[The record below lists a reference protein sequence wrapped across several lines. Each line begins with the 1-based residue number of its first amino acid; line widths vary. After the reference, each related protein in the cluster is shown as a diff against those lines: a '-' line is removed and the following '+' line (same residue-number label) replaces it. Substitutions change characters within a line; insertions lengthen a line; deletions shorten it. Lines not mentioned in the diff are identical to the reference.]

1 MYNNVGICY
10 LTNLRQNAET
20 VISTTP
26 GIAHSCAI
34 VKVGC
39 CLLEDFSF
47 SSSLLWPGSL
57 QQVKTKI
64 ALENEL
70 YKKQPKK

>member
-1 MYNNVGICY
+1 M
-10 LTNLRQNAET
+10 
-20 VISTTP
+20 
-26 GIAHSCAI
+26 

-39 CLLEDFSF
+39 CLLEAFSF

-64 ALENEL
+64 ALEKNL
-70 YKKQPKK
+70 MRTSKKIIQKYKKFYFKQTTNFII

>member
-1 MYNNVGICY
+1 M
-10 LTNLRQNAET
+10 
-20 VISTTP
+20 
-26 GIAHSCAI
+26 

-64 ALENEL
+64 ALEKELNENQQ
-70 YKKQPKK
+70 KKSFKSTKRFILNKQRI

>member
-1 MYNNVGICY
+1 
-10 LTNLRQNAET
+10 
-20 VISTTP
+20 
-26 GIAHSCAI
+26 

-39 CLLEDFSF
+39 CLLEAFSF
-47 SSSLLWPGSL
+47 SSSLLWMDEIDPPGSL

-70 YKKQPKK
+70 YENQQKNNAKEQKVLF